1 MIINRGKTLAAAG
14 LLTLLF
20 SSPLAAQDLS
30 AADRAS
36 IEEAARTHVETYYAH
51 FYERDMA
58 PLPREI
64 FTIPWIL
71 LGAGGLQITTT
82 AEEALA
88 SFEQSLASLL
98 ARDWNRSVWH
108 TTSVCVLNAGTAFVS
123 GTNTRTANDGSIMS
137 VGGVTYILGRA
148 EDGWRI
154 TSYAG
159 HPVDRAVSC

>member
-1 MIINRGKTLAAAG
+1 VRPRTLVSCQAIEKMTINRGKTLAAGG

-20 SSPLAAQDLS
+20 GSPLAAQDLS
-30 AADRAS
+30 AAVRAS

-58 PLPREI
+58 PPHRGNS
-64 FTIPWIL
+64 TIPWIL
-71 LGAGGLQITTT
+71 LGAG
-82 AEEALA
+82 
-88 SFEQSLASLL
+88 
-98 ARDWNRSVWH
+98 
-108 TTSVCVLNAGTAFVS
+108 TAFVS
-123 GTNTRTANDGSIMS
+123 RTNTRTAIDGSIMS